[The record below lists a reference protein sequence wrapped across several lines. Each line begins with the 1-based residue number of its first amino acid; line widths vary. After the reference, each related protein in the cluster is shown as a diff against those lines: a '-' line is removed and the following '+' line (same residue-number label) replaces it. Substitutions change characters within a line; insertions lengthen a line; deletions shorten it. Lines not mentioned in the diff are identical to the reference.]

1 MKPFNGYEAK
11 KKATREQLPVGGYV
25 VKVLDVQEQ
34 VYSWGN
40 VLELSFDVVEGPH
53 AGFFKADY
61 DNNINEDKKWRGK
74 YRLNEPKEDGSDMDA
89 WTKRNFNGAMYAFE
103 DSNDG
108 YHWDWDESKLKGK
121 IVGALFRNKEW
132 EYNGRTGWTTECCEL
147 IPVQDVRENHFQMPK
162 DKPLKNKP
170 APKSIMPAGFEEI
183 VDTDDDLPFSL

>member
-11 KKATREQLPVGGYV
+11 RKATREQLPVGGYV
-25 VKVLDVQEQ
+25 VKVLDVHEQ
-34 VYSWGN
+34 IYSWGN
-40 VLELSFDVVEGPH
+40 VLELSFDITEGQY
-53 AGFFKADY
+53 AGFFTADY
-61 DNNINEDKKWRGK
+61 KNNTNEDRKWRGK

-162 DKPLKNKP
+162 DKPLKNKA